1 MLSKLRNFSKSR
13 LSGVLVFIIIIPFV
27 MWGMGSVFSGGNTNI
42 IAKINNQ
49 NISTEELIES
59 LNSKGIDLDYLKKN
73 IDKNILEEILSELIS
88 KNILINEIEKM
99 NINVSD
105 QSLVKKIKKDKK
117 FLDNEKRFSRIKYEK
132 FLIENN
138 LTAVNFEKKLK
149 DQ

>member
-42 IAKINNQ
+42 IAKINNK

-73 IDKNILEEILSELIS
+73 IDKNILEEIVSELIS

-99 NINVSD
+99 NINVSGM
-105 QSLVKKIKKDKK
+105 SHK
-117 FLDNEKRFSRIKYEK
+117 
-132 FLIENN
+132 
-138 LTAVNFEKKLK
+138 KKLRYLK
-149 DQ
+149 ELSDMIVGYTKTS

>member
-27 MWGMGSVFSGGNTNI
+27 MWGMGSVFSGGNRNI

-88 KNILINEIEKM
+88 KNILINA
-99 NINVSD
+99 VS
-105 QSLVKKIKKDKK
+105 
-117 FLDNEKRFSRIKYEK
+117 YTH
-132 FLIENN
+132 
-138 LTAVNFEKKLK
+138 LTLPTICSV
-149 DQ
+149 

>member
-88 KNILINEIEKM
+88 KNILINEI
-99 NINVSD
+99 
-105 QSLVKKIKKDKK
+105 
-117 FLDNEKRFSRIKYEK
+117 
-132 FLIENN
+132 
-138 LTAVNFEKKLK
+138 
-149 DQ
+149 